1 MSIRP
6 IGYRVL
12 VKPDKLEHDKTFSAA
27 KKAGIALPE
36 NLESLQLA
44 ERKLDSGEV
53 VAIGESAFRVFKR
66 EADIPT
72 TSPNWVNV
80 GDRVVFAQYAG
91 KSIIDPQDGERYL
104 VLADEDLVAVVKAE

>member
-12 VKPDKLEHDKTFSAA
+12 VKPDKLESDKTFNAA

-36 NLESLQLA
+36 NLESIQIA

-53 VAIGESAFRVFKR
+53 VAIGEAAFRVFKA
-66 EADIPT
+66 EAGIPQT
-72 TSPNWVNV
+72 TPNWVNV

-91 KSIIDPQDGERYL
+91 KSIIDPQDEERYV
-104 VLADEDLVAVVKAE
+104 VLADEDIIAVVKAE